1 MTSSKKIL
9 IYHLASLGD
18 ILVAL
23 PALRIIRENYK
34 HCQITMLTA
43 KHDNPG
49 AVDAR
54 QVLDGINVVD
64 EYIYL
69 NLNYDQIKMYRETF
83 KEVRQGKYSVVIY
96 LNEGRK
102 IRQIIRDRFFFK
114 LCGISEIIGAGL
126 SAKLRNPIVDSAGN
140 SESMRAFLV
149 RKIKKIGSLNVDSFD
164 VYGIKLKNITKHSWI
179 NERLSQKL
187 IDNDRNKIIS
197 FSIGTKL
204 EVKDW
209 GNDRWI
215 ELIEKIS
222 SSYPKYLIVAIGGEY
237 DKDKSDILFENV
249 CANYINF
256 CGALTIPQSA
266 YILSRSKIFVCHDSG
281 PMHLSAAIG
290 VKTISIFSSRSAPGL
305 WFPAG
310 DNNKVFYTRIECEG
324 CEKIRCIS
332 LKKRCIRAI
341 SVNEVFEELKS
352 SIKLIDKG
360 V

>member
-1 MTSSKKIL
+1 MMSSKKIL

-18 ILVAL
+18 VLVAL
-23 PALRIIRENYK
+23 PALRIIRQNYK
-34 HCQITMLTA
+34 HCQITMLTV
-43 KHDNPG
+43 KHDNPS
-49 AVDAR
+49 AVDVR
-54 QVLDGINVVD
+54 DVLDGINVVD

-126 SAKLRNPIVDSAGN
+126 AVKSRNPIVDSAGN

-164 VYGIKLKNITKHSWI
+164 AYGIKLKNINEHSWI
-179 NERLSQKL
+179 DEKLSQKL
-187 IDNDRNKIIS
+187 ISNDRDKIIS

-204 EVKDW
+204 EVNDW

-222 SSYPKYLIVAIGGEY
+222 NIYPEYLIVAIGGEY
-237 DKDKSDILFENV
+237 DKDKSNILFENIS
-249 CANYINF
+249 ANYINF
-256 CGALTIPQSA
+256 CGAITIPQSA

-281 PMHLSAAIG
+281 PMHLSAASG
-290 VKTISIFSSRSAPGL
+290 VKTISIFSSRNAPGL

-310 DNNKVFYTRIECEG
+310 NDNKVFYTRIECEG
-324 CEKIRCIS
+324 CEKTRCIS
-332 LKKRCIRAI
+332 LKKKCIRAI

-352 SIKLIDKG
+352 SIN
-360 V
+360 